1 MEFKE
6 FLADIHSSLNSF
18 SADID
23 DITVKTNVIEQLKI
37 FGNNICELTEAKLKV
52 ENSKALLPKE
62 FKSLRLALKIKA
74 LGVDAHGRKE
84 YLQTDNY
91 IYKQYISEPAY
102 FDEVNLEY
110 VKTCESKIITET
122 ITIGEH
128 PVDFYFE
135 HEFLS
140 LVKGVNKKLLSSDC
154 VNIHPSIRN
163 SYPNEINITGTTIN
177 TNFREGE
184 IYVQYYGIPIDEE
197 GEVVIPEITTGDI
210 LAYLKNYVKI
220 QIAEELIANNKNPL
234 GLSQLYPVWAQKD
247 RELKRAATV
256 EAKFA
261 GLSKNWHVKYKRLN
275 KRDTSIFKLPS
286 LIH

>member
-23 DITVKTNVIEQLKI
+23 DITVKTNVVEQLKI
-37 FGNNICELTEAKLKV
+37 FGNNICELTELKLKV
-52 ENSKALLPKE
+52 ENSKASLPKE
-62 FKSLRLALKIKA
+62 FKSLRLALKVKPI
-74 LGVDAHGRKE
+74 GCDTHGHRN

-102 FDEVNLEY
+102 FDEINLEY
-110 VKTCESKIITET
+110 VKTCESKIITQT

-135 HEFLS
+135 HEYLS
-140 LVKGVNKKLLSSDC
+140 LVKGINKTLLASDC

-163 SYPNEINITGTTIN
+163 SHPHEINITGTTIN
-177 TNFREGE
+177 TNFRDGE
-184 IYVQYYGIPIDEE
+184 LYVQYYGIPVDED

-210 LAYLKNYVKI
+210 LAYIKNYVKI

-234 GLSQLYPVWAQKD
+234 GLAQLYPVWAQKD
-247 RELKRAATV
+247 RELKRAAIV